1 MRDIGK
7 NIRQLRIRRN
17 MTQDDLA
24 QALYVTRQTVSNYET
39 GRSKPDIE
47 MLERIADALGTDLQ
61 EILYGTAPK
70 QSVRISV
77 ILCVIAAVLGVLLAV
92 LYPTAQEIARNT
104 YRMELRNVLFVLT
117 PLYVLFL
124 GWLVAYLLGTALR
137 KKPLKG
143 TVARWAGRILAGGL
157 GLWFVLM
164 AVSYWG
170 FPIGWV
176 TRLNYAVYVFSY
188 KLSVPDNWIWL
199 VPGVMLW
206 LLGFPEK
213 IES

>member
-7 NIRQLRIRRN
+7 NVRQLRIRRN

-24 QALYVTRQTVSNYET
+24 RALFVTRQTVSNYET
-39 GRSKPDIE
+39 GKSRPDIE

-61 EILYGTAPK
+61 EVLYGTAQNQP
-70 QSVRISV
+70 VRISV
-77 ILCVIAAVLGVLLAV
+77 ILCGIAAVLGILLAV
-92 LYPTAQEIARNT
+92 GYPTAQEIARNT
-104 YRMELRNVLFVLT
+104 YRMELSNVLFVLT

-124 GWLVAYLLGTALR
+124 GWLFAHLLGMALK

-143 TVARWAGRILAGGL
+143 TVARWAGRILAGCL
-157 GLWFVLM
+157 CLWFVLM
-164 AVSYWG
+164 AVSSWG

-188 KLSVPDNWIWL
+188 KLSVPYNWIWL
-199 VPGVMLW
+199 LPGVVLW